1 LSRRLRLLAVTVLAV
16 VALAGCQ
23 TDPNT
28 AAYVG
33 DQQITAAHLD
43 RVIAVEDPQTRP
55 QVRQNALNVLVLT
68 AMLRGI
74 ADDLGVTVPPGAV
87 AASLEDPQIQQQ
99 AVELG
104 VTAEAIGTFDTYRT
118 LTIRGVAERV
128 TDGAREI
135 TAEQQAEVQRLLTE
149 MSASAADEIRVNP
162 RYGTFDVQQGLV
174 LPTVEPGVKQVSTPR
189 EVEQP
194 AP

>member
-74 ADDLGVTVPPGAV
+74 ADDLGVTVPPGAL

-149 MSASAADEIRVNP
+149 MSASAAGEIRVNP